1 MAYGDFNDLARR
13 TASDIILRDKA
24 FSIAKNPKYDE
35 YEKGLTSI
43 VYEFFDKKTAS
54 LTDKSALGSGIKSVP
69 QNQQLAEEL
78 HKPSIT
84 KFKKRKLYSSF
95 KDNTWDAGVA
105 DMQSI
110 SKFNKRFRFLSCVID
125 IFSKYAWVDPL
136 KDKKGVTTVN
146 AFQST
151 LKDSTKKTK
160 KKIRW
165 LDIGS
170 AFYNNSFKKLLQ
182 NNDIEMYSTHNEGKS
197 VVTESFIRTLKTK
210 FTNT

>member
-1 MAYGDFNDLARR
+1 MAYGDFKDLARR
-13 TASDIILRDKA
+13 TASDTILRDNA

-35 YEKGLTSI
+35 YEKGLASM

-54 LTDKSALGSGIKSVP
+54 LTDKSALGSGIKFVP

-78 HKPSIT
+78 HKPNIT
-84 KFKKRKLYSSF
+84 KFEKRKLYSSF
-95 KDNTWDAGVA
+95 KDNIWDADIA

-110 SKFNKRFRFLSCVID
+110 SKFNKVFRFLSCVID

-146 AFQST
+146 SFQST

-160 KKIRW
+160 KK
-165 LDIGS
+165 
-170 AFYNNSFKKLLQ
+170 KK
-182 NNDIEMYSTHNEGKS
+182 N
-197 VVTESFIRTLKTK
+197 F
-210 FTNT
+210 